1 MNGTLDPTDIK
12 ILNLLQQDA
21 RLEIRQIAGLVHK
34 SASPV
39 HQRIRKLQEQGFIKG
54 YVAVLD
60 RVKIGRPLLAI
71 AQVSLANQSKAM
83 FLDFEEQVIQLPE
96 VQLCLQLS
104 GSCDF
109 ILHVAVADTLAYQD
123 FLMNRLC
130 SLQQVA
136 SVQTCFV
143 LKECKLHSPYFL

>member
-60 RVKIGRPLLAI
+60 RVKIGMPLLAI
-71 AQVSLANQSKAM
+71 VQVRLSTHTSEALQA
-83 FLDFEEQVIQLPE
+83 FEKQAARLNE
-96 VQLCLQLS
+96 VQLCLHLS
-104 GSCDF
+104 GVNDF
-109 ILHVAVADTLAYQD
+109 ILHVAVRHTLAYHD
-123 FLMNRLC
+123 FLMQHICN
-130 SLQQVA
+130 QPNVA
-136 SVQTCFV
+136 GVQTCFV
-143 LKECKLHSPYFL
+143 LKECKNHGPYVL